1 MRQTLHRAT
10 PPRLLL
16 ALTLAIPGT
25 VLAYDTRDA
34 IRDCEARLRSDYGLI
49 DLRDAQAVQLPGDKT
64 YRVEGKTKIDG
75 QKYPWTCEIQRRRVV
90 DVQYEERR
98 PPRRGDSSGGG
109 SSGGGGAPEVV
120 PRRSGEL
127 EVRMPSGCTALYDR
141 DGTLITR
148 DSRCNSNDRRRAED
162 AVDAYLLRQGRG
174 QGGGRSNEDG
184 YGRGGQDQSGD
195 ERSGGYG
202 PGRGGPPPEI
212 MIGRN
217 GEAEAV
223 FRNDCVVY
231 YDRRGRRTDARPNC
245 NDRQLDTADQ
255 AIRAYR
261 REQGL

>member
-1 MRQTLHRAT
+1 MRQNPHRAT
-10 PPRLLL
+10 PTRLLL
-16 ALTLAIPGT
+16 ALALAVPGT
-25 VLAYDTRDA
+25 VLAYDTKDA

-98 PPRRGDSSGGG
+98 PPRRGG
-109 SSGGGGAPEVV
+109 SSGGGGTPEVV

-141 DGTLITR
+141 DGALI
-148 DSRCNSNDRRRAED
+148 SRGSSCNSNDRRRAED
-162 AVDAYLLRQGRG
+162 AVDAYVREQGY
-174 QGGGRSNEDG
+174 GGGRNSNREEDG
-184 YGRGGQDQSGD
+184 YDRGGRDQSGD
-195 ERSGGYG
+195 ERGGGYG
-202 PGRGGPPPEI
+202 PDRGGPPPEI
-212 MIGRN
+212 MVGRN

-223 FRNDCVVY
+223 FRNNCVVY
-231 YDRRGRRTDARPNC
+231 YDRRGRRTEALPNC
-245 NDRQLDTADQ
+245 NDRQLDKADQ
-255 AIRAYR
+255 SMRAYR

>member
-1 MRQTLHRAT
+1 MRHNPHRAT
-10 PPRLLL
+10 PTRLLL
-16 ALTLAIPGT
+16 ALALAVPGT

-49 DLRDAQAVQLPGDKT
+49 DLRDEQVVQLPGDKN

-75 QKYPWTCEIQRRRVV
+75 RKYPWTCEIQRRRVV
-90 DVQYEERR
+90 EIQYDERR
-98 PPRRGDSSGGG
+98 APRRDGGSGGG
-109 SSGGGGAPEVV
+109 DAPEVV

-174 QGGGRSNEDG
+174 QGGGRGREGG
-184 YGRGGQDQSGD
+184 YDRGGRDQYGD
-195 ERSGGYG
+195 ERGSGYG

-231 YDRRGRRTDARPNC
+231 YDRRGRRADARPNC
-245 NDRQLDTADQ
+245 NDRQLDMADQ
-255 AIRAYR
+255 AMRDYR